1 MTTTVLLAFAAALLS
16 IVFRYVPGSDGWW
29 ANQPPVAKRGL
40 MAVFVILAGVIIYG
54 SACLGFLEALNWN
67 LACNESGM
75 QQIISLVMAALVN
88 QGTYKLIEPKK
99 E

>member
-16 IVFRYVPGSDGWW
+16 IVFRYVNPDWF
-29 ANQPPVAKRGL
+29 AKQDKVVKRL
-40 MAVFVILAGVIIYG
+40 IMSCFVVLAGVVIYG
-54 SACLGFLEALNWN
+54 GACTGLLDALNWN
-67 LACNESGM
+67 LPCNESGL